1 MSILRDLPELLKSG
15 VVTQETADRIQEYY
29 RNRKSPST
37 NRLFVIFGILGAI
50 LVGLGIILIIAH
62 NWDEL
67 SIATKTFFAFL
78 PLLVGQGLCG
88 YALIKQPNSVAWRES
103 AASFL
108 FFAVGASISLVSQIY
123 NIPGDMGSFMLTWM
137 LLSLPLVYLLKSSIA
152 SLLYIVGITYY
163 ATVVASVT
171 YPSSE
176 AYWYWPLLLGV
187 LPHYYFLYQT
197 KPESNFMIFHNWLV
211 PLSVI
216 ISLGTVAENTEH
228 LMFVAYFSL
237 FGLLYVIG
245 DSEFFNRQR
254 SISNGYK
261 ILGSLGTIILLLSLS
276 FDWFWRDLRGEDL
289 QLAVMFTTPE
299 FIAAEILSVLAAVAL
314 YRQYKGTALSDVKP
328 LAVVFLLFI
337 VTFILGTTSFI
348 PMVLINLYVLVI
360 GISTIRD
367 GARRDHLGVLNYG
380 LLIITALVICRFF
393 DTHLS
398 FVLRGAMFVSVGAGF
413 FAANYMMLKKRKANG

>member
-1 MSILRDLPELLKSG
+1 
-15 VVTQETADRIQEYY
+15 
-29 RNRKSPST
+29 
-37 NRLFVIFGILGAI
+37 
-50 LVGLGIILIIAH
+50 
-62 NWDEL
+62 
-67 SIATKTFFAFL
+67 
-78 PLLVGQGLCG
+78 
-88 YALIKQPNSVAWRES
+88 
-103 AASFL
+103 
-108 FFAVGASISLVSQIY
+108 
-123 NIPGDMGSFMLTWM
+123 
-137 LLSLPLVYLLKSSIA
+137 
-152 SLLYIVGITYY
+152 
-163 ATVVASVT
+163 
-171 YPSSE
+171 
-176 AYWYWPLLLGV
+176 
-187 LPHYYFLYQT
+187 
-197 KPESNFMIFHNWLV
+197 
-211 PLSVI
+211 
-216 ISLGTVAENTEH
+216 
-228 LMFVAYFSL
+228 
-237 FGLLYVIG
+237 
-245 DSEFFNRQR
+245 
-254 SISNGYK
+254 
-261 ILGSLGTIILLLSLS
+261 
-276 FDWFWRDLRGEDL
+276 RDLRGEDL